1 MSEKNKQAGK
11 PSPEK
16 YRIESLPG
24 FDAVPGDMQ
33 DALER
38 FNDDAQEIVHSFLAT
53 VESQTRPPIVY
64 HYTNDSGLK
73 GILETG
79 QLWLTDIFSLNDPSE
94 LTHGFSV
101 AIDALTSKVAS
112 DSAVGQKF
120 AKNFAAFAE
129 HEAIPKTA
137 HFFMCS
143 FSSCGDD
150 LGQWR
155 AYADNGRG
163 YAVGFDA
170 EALENGFTKRD
181 GIPIPNNSTFHITYN
196 DARLLGIQSQIV
208 EKMRNLIMLPAGRG
222 LQNAAITVY
231 MAELQMLLTLH
242 ILQTI
247 LFFKHEAYANEREF
261 RFLQIHRADEPPTVK
276 VRARGY
282 GLVKYREFDW
292 RAIAPDALKKIIV
305 GPAAV
310 YGTASQF
317 AQDCL
322 GLFHFKN
329 VEVAR
334 SKIPYRA

>member
-1 MSEKNKQAGK
+1 MADKNGGVGE
-11 PSPEK
+11 PSQK
-16 YRIESLPG
+16 TYRIQSLPG
-24 FDAVPGDMQ
+24 FDAVPRDMQ
-33 DALER
+33 DALEK
-38 FNDDAQEIVHSFLAT
+38 FNDEAAEIVQLFLAT
-53 VESQTRPPIVY
+53 LELQPPPPIVY
-64 HYTNDSGLK
+64 HYTNDVGLK

-101 AIDALTSKVAS
+101 AINALTSKVAS

-129 HEAIPKTA
+129 QGAIPKIA

-170 EALENGFTKRD
+170 KALENGYTKKD

-196 DARLLGIQSQIV
+196 DAQLLGIQSQIV

-222 LQNAAITVY
+222 LKNTAINVY
-231 MAELQMLLTLH
+231 MAELEMLLTLH

-247 LFFKHEAYANEREF
+247 LFFKHEAYAYEREF
-261 RFLQIHRADEPPTVK
+261 RFLQIHKANEPPTVK
-276 VRARGY
+276 VRARRY
-282 GLVKYREFDW
+282 GLVRYREFDW
-292 RAIAPDALKKIIV
+292 KSVAPDALKKIVV
-305 GPAAV
+305 GPAAD

-317 AQDCL
+317 AKDTL
-322 GLFHFKN
+322 GLFHPRN
-329 VEVAR
+329 VEVTR
-334 SKIPYRA
+334 SEIPYRA